1 MDLTKKINKNL
12 RRMIIIINFYIV
24 LIALTLHSCN
34 FFNVFRECNDF
45 ELSMKDKCVEVDS
58 VYSFSLGSLTDFEWD
73 ELYVIGGESFP
84 IEVEEIIGVE
94 YDTDRVIQSHEHQY
108 IFMRN
113 GDIVKELRSSCRSF
127 GFRGRHTEGVYFGK
141 YTSSTIVSMK
151 KEESEGIMRYRVV
164 EVKIR

>member
-1 MDLTKKINKNL
+1 MDLTKQIDKNL
-12 RRMIIIINFYIV
+12 SKMIIIINFYIV
-24 LIALTLHSCN
+24 LVALTLYSCN
-34 FFNVFRECNDF
+34 FLNFFRECNDF

-58 VYSFSLGSLTDFEWD
+58 VYSFSLGSLNDFEWD
-73 ELYVIGGESFP
+73 ELYVIGGPRFP
-84 IEVEEIIGVE
+84 IEVEEIIDSE
-94 YDTDRVIQSHEHQY
+94 YKKVIPDDKSQY

>member
-1 MDLTKKINKNL
+1 
-12 RRMIIIINFYIV
+12 
-24 LIALTLHSCN
+24 
-34 FFNVFRECNDF
+34 
-45 ELSMKDKCVEVDS
+45 MKDKCVEVDS

-113 GDIVKELRSSCRSF
+113 GDIVKELRSSCGGI
-127 GFRGRHTEGVYFGK
+127 GFNIRQTKGLSYGK

-151 KEESEGIMRYRVV
+151 KKEREESEGFYYKVV
-164 EVKIR
+164 EIKN